1 MVVHTP
7 GVYAGLS
14 SVNTRNNHRFIIP
27 RFLVQGTW
35 RTGQHHAEGSH
46 LEKLCGRRGN
56 GEEKTEVTTTGTEKN
71 VRKVLGDIFITNS
84 HSLWTQYYQQ
94 SRTGLSVTAPLSFAA
109 INLYFPFIVPFFPL
123 WYQIPFL
130 GCERRNHCKL
140 LLFFLRPLPSLFTTT
155 TTTTRILGCK
165 GSDITGRV

>member
-1 MVVHTP
+1 MAARRPTQSRRWHLVFPWHKRGGGSRTADSWVGLVFHTP

-109 INLYFPFIVPFFPL
+109 INLYFPFIVPFFRFG
-123 WYQIPFL
+123 IKF
-130 GCERRNHCKL
+130 R
-140 LLFFLRPLPSLFTTT
+140 F
-155 TTTTRILGCK
+155 
-165 GSDITGRV
+165 